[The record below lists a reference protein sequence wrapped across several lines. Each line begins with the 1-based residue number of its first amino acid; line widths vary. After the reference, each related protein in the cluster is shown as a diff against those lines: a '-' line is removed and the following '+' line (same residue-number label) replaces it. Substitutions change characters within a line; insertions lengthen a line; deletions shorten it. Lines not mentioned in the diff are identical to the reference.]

1 MHPGHLL
8 LVALVL
14 AGVVVGGMA
23 LLWAWRT
30 SYGGAAGDAGAPDA
44 LLREFVRRDRQDPE
58 AARRW
63 LRDALGPDQADRLI
77 GRLQVPPNP
86 Q

>member
-14 AGVVVGGMA
+14 AGLVAGA
-23 LLWAWRT
+23 LALVWAWRT
-30 SYGGAAGDAGAPDA
+30 SYAHVSESVLA
-44 LLREFVRRDRQDPE
+44 EFVRRDRQDPE

-63 LRDALGPDQADRLI
+63 LRGQLGAREANSEPGTDDATQLR
-77 GRLQVPPNP
+77 RE
-86 Q
+86 